1 MPKIIVLIRY
11 IVFVL
16 FVIHLSL
23 GCEKQDESLQK
34 SRVVSK
40 KVTAGKEKQIKPQ
53 KSTAEYLPAKNSVKK
68 DNLEKKLSK
77 LDIGIPDKAGA
88 EKKKKSFSPVVSAK
102 IRIKGVP
109 LDTVYNPKGKI
120 DPFQPLFQKKPKE
133 VAAKKK
139 KKRRI
144 RRTPLEK
151 IDLGQLKLTG
161 IIFKE
166 SGNKAMVEEASGKG
180 YIIAKGTLIGTR
192 WGKVVR
198 IKKESVIV
206 EEEGEDIMGKIT
218 LEKRELKLLKPL
230 GEE

>member
-16 FVIHLSL
+16 FVIHLSF
-23 GCEKQDESLQK
+23 GCGKQDESLQK

-40 KVTAGKEKQIKPQ
+40 KVTAGKEKQLKPQ
-53 KSTAEYLPAKNSVKK
+53 KSTAKNSVKK

-77 LDIGIPDKAGA
+77 PGIEIPDKAGA
-88 EKKKKSFSPVVSAK
+88 EKKKKSFSPVAFAK
-102 IRIKGVP
+102 ISAKGVP

-120 DPFQPLFQKKPKE
+120 DPFQPLFQNKPKK
-133 VAAKKK
+133 VATNKKL

-151 IDLGQLKLTG
+151 IDIGQLKLTG
-161 IIFKE
+161 IIFKK
-166 SGNKAMVEEASGKG
+166 SGNKALVEEASGKG
-180 YIIAKGTLIGTR
+180 YIIAKGTPIGTR
-192 WGKVVR
+192 WGKVVK